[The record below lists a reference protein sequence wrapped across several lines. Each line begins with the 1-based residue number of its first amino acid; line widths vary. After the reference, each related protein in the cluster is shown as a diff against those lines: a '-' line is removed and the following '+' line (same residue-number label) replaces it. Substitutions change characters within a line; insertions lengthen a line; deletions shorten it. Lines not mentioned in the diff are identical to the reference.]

1 MTSPLSLPPLPPFI
15 EILGLNLPL
24 YGIFLS
30 LAHFLGFGLLLFQG
44 RKMGHA
50 ANDLI
55 DLAFFVAIAGLVG
68 ARLGYFLE
76 QPQELSSVKDFFRLD
91 HGGLSFFFGFAF
103 AFPMYCLVLRRK
115 NIPILPF
122 SDGITVVLPASSAIL
137 KIGCFSSGC
146 CYGTQTHLPWGV
158 SPVTPSGPLTF
169 AEKSVTNAVSIH
181 PIQLYESIFLI
192 ICTVVALMIWKKK
205 ISPAGRLPT
214 GTLPAGILASG
225 FLFFYAGFR
234 LLTAPL
240 RGDLTISNALGFPSV
255 YVTGSLLL
263 FGSFVS
269 LVYFSARKA
278 S

>member
-1 MTSPLSLPPLPPFI
+1 MTSSLLLPPFI
-15 EILGLNLPL
+15 EILGLELPL

-44 RKMGHA
+44 RKMGHP

-103 AFPMYCLVLRRK
+103 AFPAYCLVLRRK
-115 NIPILPF
+115 KISILPF
-122 SDGITVVLPASSAIL
+122 SDGITVVLPASLAIL
-137 KIGCFSSGC
+137 KVGCYSSGC
-146 CYGTQTHLPWGV
+146 CYGTETHLPWGI
-158 SPVTPSGPLTF
+158 SLITPTGSLAV
-169 AEKSVTNAVSIH
+169 AEQNLNSVVRIH
-181 PIQLYESIFLI
+181 PVQLYESFFLI
-192 ICTVVALMIWKKK
+192 ICSVVALLIWNKKRFQ
-205 ISPAGRLPT
+205 AGRLLKSLLPP
-214 GTLPAGILASG
+214 GTLASG

-234 LLTAPL
+234 LLTAPI

-255 YVTGSLLL
+255 YATGSLLL
-263 FGSFVS
+263 VCS
-269 LVYFSARKA
+269 LVSVIYFSARKA